1 MNTIRPSLRLLALS
15 VFAIAA
21 LCVRAQPSTPAP
33 KPVSVRFHC
42 LSMSATAVE
51 GLSFMNGKTEV
62 TLSVPTEFLSPTYD
76 YTGPARLVLLRKVPV
91 LPAGAAHVPS
101 EYPPGREPAAVVDLS
116 ADSDELLLLFNQA
129 GDKTAVASIDYTE
142 KSVPINGYLFWNL
155 STRPLM
161 VSLGDAKCVL
171 PSGQRQVITLGD
183 TDSYMPLRIFDVHN
197 DQARQVFAS
206 RNLHHP
212 KTRQLI
218 FVADAANDPNRVALR
233 MVSQNFFLPKPK
245 DLKPGASVAGLR

>member
-1 MNTIRPSLRLLALS
+1 MNPIRPVLRLLALS
-15 VFAIAA
+15 FFAIAA
-21 LCVRAQPSTPAP
+21 LCSHAQTGAPAP
-33 KPVSVRFHC
+33 KSVSVRFYC
-42 LSMSATAVE
+42 LSMNASSVE
-51 GLSFMNGKTEV
+51 GLSFMNGKNEV
-62 TLSVPTEFLSPTYD
+62 TLSVPTEFLSPSYD
-76 YTGPARLVLLRKVPV
+76 YTGPVRLALLRKIPIP
-91 LPAGAAHVPS
+91 PAGAVAVPS
-101 EYPPGREPAAVVDLS
+101 EYPPGREPVAIIDLS
-116 ADSDELLLLFNQA
+116 AGSDELLLLFNQA

-183 TDSYMPLRIFDVHN
+183 ADSYLPLRIFDVHN

-218 FVADAANDPNRVALR
+218 FVADAANNPERVALR

-245 DLKPGASVAGLR
+245 DLKPAASVAGLR

>member
-1 MNTIRPSLRLLALS
+1 MNPIRLSRRLLALS
-15 VFAIAA
+15 FFAFAA
-21 LCVRAQPSTPAP
+21 FCAHAQTGAPAP
-33 KPVSVRFHC
+33 KSVSVRFHC
-42 LSMSATAVE
+42 LSMNASAVE

-62 TLSVPTEFLSPTYD
+62 PLSVPTEFLSPTYD
-76 YTGPARLVLLRKVPV
+76 YTGPARLVLLRKVP
-91 LPAGAAHVPS
+91 LPPAGAVPAPS
-101 EYPPGREPAAVVDLS
+101 DYPPGREPVAAVDLS
-116 ADSDELLLLFNQA
+116 ADSDELLFLFNQA

-155 STRPLM
+155 SRRPLM
-161 VSLGDAKCVL
+161 VSLGDAKCIL
-171 PSGQRQVITLGD
+171 PAGQRQVITLGD
-183 TDSYMPLRIFDVHN
+183 TDSYMPLRIFDVYN

-245 DLKPGASVAGLR
+245 DLKPAASVAGLR